1 MHRSY
6 VPDSRYFKVSR
17 YSDTFPVFMCFFE
30 PAYEVK
36 ELDAFARITQS
47 GGSVTG
53 I

>member
-6 VPDSRYFKVSR
+6 VPHSRYFKISR
-17 YSDTFPVFMCFFE
+17 YSHTFPVFMCFFE
-30 PAYEVK
+30 PAYEEK

-47 GGSVTG
+47 GGFVPG